1 MQCRYGSE
9 IPVRYLAILFMK
21 KCFYYQGAYFQLM
34 KSNSFLKGIN
44 WIGRFCLVIKL
55 GNLNKQSRLT
65 RENTYVRMT
74 SQMADRGNL

>member
-9 IPVRYLAILFMK
+9 FPIRYLAILFMK
-21 KCFYYQGAYFQLM
+21 KCFSFQGSYFQPM

-44 WIGRFCLVIKL
+44 WIGSICLVIKL